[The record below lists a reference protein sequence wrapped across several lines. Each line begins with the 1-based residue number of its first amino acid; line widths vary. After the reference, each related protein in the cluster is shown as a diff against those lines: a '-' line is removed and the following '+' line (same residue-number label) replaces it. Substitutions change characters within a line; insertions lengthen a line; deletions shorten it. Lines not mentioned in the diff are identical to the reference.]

1 MLYWCQQG
9 QMFVTGENMRAGRDQ
24 QPLSYDVRLPDEAQ
38 ADTLRLLD
46 VSRQVVNA
54 ALVLLWP
61 HLDEFMKERRG
72 PAWKQVV
79 ELIDSP
85 NPHGNRQWRCEAE
98 TAGRIMR
105 AQAERK
111 QVFQTIQPILTDS
124 FIRPK
129 EVNRPAAKNR
139 ICIKEAITGLQKF
152 LEDDDTGFVT
162 MQNVVEQCCNYY
174 FAHDCF
180 PATYVELQPLPRLS
194 VGLLTFAGDDGG
206 AKGQA
211 YRFSVNQ
218 ETGTATLLIR
228 FPDEQGLW
236 GWRTT
241 PTVIKL
247 PEIVKQRLK
256 EGSQLAPTLREHVHP
271 DGSRIAVLD
280 VVVAVRKFSL
290 PPLEQIERVLG
301 ADWGVRTLL
310 PATACDSA
318 SQQVGRP

>member
-1 MLYWCQQG
+1 
-9 QMFVTGENMRAGRDQ
+9 MFVTGENMRAGRDQ
-24 QPLSYDVRLPDEAQ
+24 QPLSYEVRLPDEAQ

-46 VSRQVVNA
+46 VSRQVVND

-61 HLDEFMKERRG
+61 HLDEFMQERRG

-79 ELIDSP
+79 ALIDSP
-85 NPHGNRQWRCEAE
+85 DPHGDRQWRCEAE

-111 QVFQTIQPILTDS
+111 QVFQTIQPILTDG

-129 EVNRPAAKNR
+129 EEHRPAAKNR
-139 ICIKEAITGLQKF
+139 KSIKEAITELQKS

-174 FAHDCF
+174 FEHDGF
-180 PATYVELQPLPRLS
+180 PATYEELQPLPKLV
-194 VGLLTFAGDDGG
+194 VGLLTYAGDDGG

-211 YRFSVNQ
+211 YRLSLDQ
-218 ETGTATLLIR
+218 ETGTTTLLFR
-228 FPDEQGLW
+228 FPDDQGLW
-236 GWRTT
+236 CWRRT

-247 PEIVKQRLK
+247 PHIVKRRLQ

-280 VVVAVRKFSL
+280 VVVSVRKACL
-290 PPLEQIERVLG
+290 PPCEQIERVLG
-301 ADWGVRTLL
+301 ADWG
-310 PATACDSA
+310 
-318 SQQVGRP
+318 